1 MKSFLVIGNRLE
13 QTMRCIEAQCKSRII
28 LVHLGKVLNSAIY
41 ASRHDPC
48 SFVWPATNKAQ
59 QWVSTHQKKHWVV
72 LVHRLGIRILHPD
85 GRFNIEYLRRIVMTR
100 AIFWLDTTQ
109 K

>member
-13 QTMRCIEAQCKSRII
+13 QTMRCIETQCKSRII

-48 SFVWPATNKAQ
+48 LFVWPATNKAQ
-59 QWVSTHQKKHWVV
+59 QWSPLT
-72 LVHRLGIRILHPD
+72 
-85 GRFNIEYLRRIVMTR
+85 GRNIGWSLCIGLE
-100 AIFWLDTTQ
+100 
-109 K
+109 